1 MEKEMNFFDLCVA
14 CWQAFVRGCKAFGRL
29 LGRMVRL
36 TYRYWWVVITVMVLA
51 AAAALYYTRPDNRIY
66 KVNAI
71 ALLNGPTVQQFEQS
85 YALLRSSV
93 MLPADAPVLPYIH
106 SRHAVA
112 FDTYR
117 VIDCLDDGMPDF
129 VDFKHKVPA
138 TDTIN
143 VQMQDRLC
151 LQFRMKHCHLAE
163 LAKVEEALL
172 ATLNAEP
179 AMQAS
184 YRTYIANLREEAAF
198 NHAQAQKLDSLTS
211 CYYFYPV
218 SAAQPANYNGNGVNF
233 YGDRHVRL
241 FLKDIYEQHEH
252 MQRVDYR
259 LQLASAPVVLENHF
273 AVDPNPVNGRM
284 KILLLL
290 LLFGWVTGCAFALLI
305 DKRKA
310 IAEWLKA

>member
-36 TYRYWWVVITVMVLA
+36 TYHYWWIVLTFCVLA
-51 AAAALYYTRPDNRIY
+51 AAAAFYYTRSENRIF

-85 YALLRSSV
+85 YALLRSAM
-93 MLPADAPVLPYIH
+93 MLPSDAPVLPFIAEH
-106 SRHAVA
+106 RAGD
-112 FDTYR
+112 FRTFR
-117 VIDCLDDGMPDF
+117 VIDCLHDEMPDF
-129 VDFKHKVPA
+129 VDFKHKIPA
-138 TDTIN
+138 TDTVN

-151 LQFRMKHCHLAE
+151 LQFKMKYRHLDQ

-179 AMQAS
+179 AMQRS
-184 YRTYIANLREEAAF
+184 YQTYIANLREEVAF
-198 NHAQAQKLDSLTS
+198 NHSQAQKLDSLTS

-218 SAAQPANYNGNGVNF
+218 SAAQPANYSGNGVNF
-233 YGDRHVRL
+233 YGDRRVRL
-241 FLKDIYEQHEH
+241 FLDDIYEQHAR

-259 LQLASAPVVLENHF
+259 LQLASEPIVLENHF
-273 AVDPNPVNGRM
+273 AVDPKPVNGRM
-284 KILLLL
+284 KMLILF
-290 LLFGWVTGCAFALLI
+290 LLFGWVVGCAIAELT